1 MDPSTAYGIISQA
14 FNEVPRICHA
24 MNVQE
29 SICRDN
35 TVKIVFIISSVVA
48 LVYMSHW
55 IYNIIH
61 YIIKEKQSETRSKR
75 AGETRASTDE
85 MKDFAKSVAT
95 ILYAVGVEP
104 KVKVDNIKLQISRY
118 SLTPTPSFT
127 IISYL
132 HLLSSL
138 PSFTI
143 INTFIYYHHHLH
155 LLSSTP
161 NAWIFYFY
169 LFPRLMPLT
178 QERMGIISS
187 PSSDDIINEYS
198 TPILDSEVEC
208 VEVDT
213 LPPIQKKSSYVK
225 DRKSSPRRYRNSSP
239 RRSKASP

>member
-118 SLTPTPSFT
+118 SQTPTPSFT
-127 IISYL
+127 
-132 HLLSSL
+132 
-138 PSFTI
+138 
-143 INTFIYYHHHLH
+143 NT
-155 LLSSTP
+155 
-161 NAWIFYFY
+161 NANTWIFYFYLFPIYFY

-187 PSSDDIINEYS
+187 PSSDDIINEYATS
-198 TPILDSEVEC
+198 TLDSEIEYI
-208 VEVDT
+208 EVDT
-213 LPPIQKKSSYVK
+213 LPPIQKKRPYAK
-225 DRKSSPRRYRNSSP
+225 DRKSSPRRSISSP
-239 RRSKASP
+239 

>member
-127 IISYL
+127 II
-132 HLLSSL
+132 
-138 PSFTI
+138 T
-143 INTFIYYHHHLH
+143 TFIYYHQHLH
-155 LLSSTP
+155 LLSS
-161 NAWIFYFY
+161 
-169 LFPRLMPLT
+169 
-178 QERMGIISS
+178 S
-187 PSSDDIINEYS
+187 PSFTIIITFIYYHQHL
-198 TPILDSEVEC
+198 TPGFSIFISFLG
-208 VEVDT
+208 
-213 LPPIQKKSSYVK
+213 
-225 DRKSSPRRYRNSSP
+225 
-239 RRSKASP
+239 